1 MDKLGIYIHIP
12 FCKSR
17 CHYCS
22 FVSSIHNCEMEDTYF
37 NALKKE
43 ILLFSNSINKKD
55 YIVDTIYIGGGTP
68 SVCKA
73 DNIKQI
79 IDLIKEGFRLSLKEF
94 TIECNPNSITKEKL
108 EVYKE
113 IGINRISIGIQS
125 LNNKSLKAIG
135 RVHDRIQAIEKVDL
149 VKSYGFEI
157 SCDLMVGLPFQEKED
172 IKDYIDTFSKKV
184 DHISTYMLSLEDGTC
199 LKKMVDKKEI
209 EIPDDDATVD
219 LMEYA
224 TAYLEEK
231 GYIRY
236 EISNFARKNHEAK
249 HNMGYWEGKEY
260 IGFGPSAHS
269 LIKNT
274 RFYNIDDIE
283 KYMENIDKAS
293 DASFYI
299 LECQLT
305 EKDIKNERIM
315 LALRTKKGL
324 NLVDFKRQFL
334 MDFLVIYKDKI
345 LQNKDYLIIEDGY
358 IKIKPQYFNVMNS
371 IILDFL
377 DM

>member
-1 MDKLGIYIHIP
+1 MDNLGIYIHIP

-17 CHYCS
+17 CNYCS
-22 FVSSIHNCEMEDTYF
+22 FLSSIYNPEIEDKYF
-37 NALKKE
+37 NSLKKE
-43 ILLFSNSINKKD
+43 IILFSNSINKSD
-55 YIVDTIYIGGGTP
+55 YVVDTIYIGGGTP
-68 SVCKA
+68 SICKA

-79 IDLIKEGFRLSLKEF
+79 VDLIKEKFRLSLKEF

-108 EVYKE
+108 EIYKAM
-113 IGINRISIGIQS
+113 GINRISIGVQS
-125 LNNKSLKAIG
+125 LKDKSLKAIG
-135 RVHDRIQAIEKVDL
+135 RAHDRLTAIEKVDL
-149 VKSYGFEI
+149 VNSFGFEI

-184 DHISTYMLSLEDGTC
+184 EHISTYMLSLEDGTC
-199 LKKMVDKKEI
+199 LKEMVDKKEI
-209 EIPDDDATVD
+209 EIPDDDKTVD

-224 TAYLEEK
+224 TNYLEEK

-249 HNMGYWEGKEY
+249 HNMGYWEGKDY

-274 RFYNIDDIE
+274 RFYNINDID
-283 KYMENIDKAS
+283 KYMENIEKTS
-293 DASFYI
+293 DSSFYI
-299 LECQLT
+299 LEGKLT

-315 LALRTKKGL
+315 LSLRTKKGL
-324 NLVDFKRQFL
+324 DLLDFKRQFS

-371 IILDFL
+371 IIVDFL